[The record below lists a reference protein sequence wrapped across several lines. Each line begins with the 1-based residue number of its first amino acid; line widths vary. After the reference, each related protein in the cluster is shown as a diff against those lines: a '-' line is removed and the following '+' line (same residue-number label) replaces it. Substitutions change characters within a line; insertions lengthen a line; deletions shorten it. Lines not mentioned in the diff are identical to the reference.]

1 MALLKELKGSFVGGQ
16 VSPELQNRID
26 LEKFNTFLKEA
37 KNTQIK
43 PEGGISNRAGTVFI
57 GIVKE
62 STLRLTINVNV
73 TATVIVNGEEYTGK
87 TVNVNLPADSEYT
100 YSVGAVGYETKS
112 GSGTLEENKVIDIEL
127 EADANT
133 YTFTIDNGEQ
143 GATITING
151 TEQSSLTAS
160 AGTYIEWSV
169 EKEGYISQS
178 GSLILN
184 EDTTE
189 EIELEPISTFV
200 LAINTTPSNANVKV
214 KKNDVVVFEGV
225 SPSSVT
231 LEAGSAYSYEISL
244 SGYIKEEGGG
254 ILNANTTVTTT
265 LQKSKVEITNIKL
278 SFESGKATTYKV
290 NHLLTYSIKKTGTY
304 KIRLGGSKGHRAYG
318 EDIQT
323 KGGTAVLQTTFTSGD
338 KIKIYRIDGGS
349 AYTGF
354 GTYNYAG
361 CGVGIKVNDVWALV
375 VGGGGSILQ
384 RTSGNNTYTYGCGG
398 GGYNGGQTNFQNTGT
413 NYVYKGISN
422 NGNQGSGTGNSNGSG
437 QSDSIGPSGFAVY
450 AYGGTGYVKSSYS
463 GSATLTTGNNSSEGY
478 AKIDYL
484 G

>member
-1 MALLKELKGSFVGGQ
+1 MALIKELKGSFVGGK
-16 VSPELQNRID
+16 VSKPLQNRID
-26 LEKFNTFLKEA
+26 LEKFNTWLTEA

-43 PEGGISNRAGTVFI
+43 PEGSISNRAGTVFI
-57 GIVKE
+57 GKVKDA
-62 STLRLTINVNV
+62 TFRLTINVNV
-73 TATVIVNGEEYTGK
+73 NATVIVNGEEHTGK

-100 YSVGAVGYETKS
+100 YSVGAVGYETKG
-112 GSGTLEENKVIDIEL
+112 GSGTLDESKVVDVEL

-169 EKEGYISQS
+169 EKEGYITQS

-184 EDTTE
+184 EDITE
-189 EIELEPISTFV
+189 EIELDPISTFV
-200 LAINTTPSNANVKV
+200 LAINTTPNNANVKV
-214 KKNDVVVFEGV
+214 KKNDEIVFEGV

-244 SGYIKEEGGG
+244 SGYITEEGGG
-254 ILNANTTVTTT
+254 ILNADTTINTT
-265 LQKSKVEITNIKL
+265 LQQSKVEITNIKQTIKN
-278 SFESGKATTYKV
+278 GKPTTYTV

-304 KIRLGGSKGHRAYG
+304 KIQLGGSKGVI
-318 EDIQT
+318 DNNNKT
-323 KGGTAVLQTTFTSGD
+323 KGGTAILQTTFTSGD
-338 KIKIYRIDGGS
+338 NIKIYRIDGG
-349 AYTGF
+349 YF
-354 GTYNYAG
+354 QNINYAG

-375 VGGGGSILQ
+375 VGGGSAITEQNSYLYGS
-384 RTSGNNTYTYGCGG
+384 GG
-398 GGYNGGQTNFQNTGT
+398 GGYNGGQTNYNSISGR
-413 NYVYKGISN
+413 YISKGISY
-422 NGNQGSGTGNSNGSG
+422 NGNQGNGTGNNSGSG
-437 QSDSIGPSGFAVY
+437 QSSYYGPSANRFW
-450 AYGGTGYVKSSYS
+450 AYGGTGYLKAEYS
-463 GSATLTTGNNSSEGY
+463 GQATLTTGNNSSEGY

>member
-43 PEGGISNRAGTVFI
+43 PEGGISNRSGTVFI
-57 GIVKE
+57 GVAKDA
-62 STLRLTINVNV
+62 SYRLTINVNV
-73 TATVIVNGEEYTGK
+73 TATIIVNGEEYTGK
-87 TVNVNLPADSEYT
+87 TINVSLPVDSEYT
-100 YSVGAVGYETKS
+100 YEVGAVGYETKS
-112 GSGTLEENKVIDIEL
+112 GSGTLDENKVINVEL

-178 GSLILN
+178 GNLILN

-189 EIELEPISTFV
+189 EIELDPVSTFV
-200 LAINTTPSNANVKV
+200 LTINTTPNNANVKV
-214 KKNDVVVFEGV
+214 KKNDEVIFEGI

-231 LEAGSAYSYEISL
+231 MEAGSSYSYEISL
-244 SGYIKEEGGG
+244 DGYITEEDGGT
-254 ILNANTTVTTT
+254 LNQDTTITTT
-265 LQKSKVEITNIKL
+265 LQSKKVELTNLKPTIKN
-278 SFESGKATTYKV
+278 SKTTTYTV
-290 NHLLTYSIKKTGTY
+290 NEIYTYNIKKTGQY
-304 KIRLGGSKGHRAYG
+304 KIQLGGSKGTPIASGMY
-318 EDIQT
+318 QKT
-323 KGGTAVLQTTFTSGD
+323 KGGTAVLQKLFTSGD
-338 KIKIYRIDGGS
+338 VIKVYRIDGGCIQ
-349 AYTGF
+349 F
-354 GTYNYAG
+354 QNYG
-361 CGVGIKVNDVWALV
+361 GSGIGVKLNDVWLLV
-375 VGGGGSILQ
+375 AGGGGMI
-384 RTSGNNTYTYGCGG
+384 TTTNNNTNYYSGG
-398 GGYNGGQTNFQNTGT
+398 GGYIGGKSTDNLGAYTS
-413 NYVYKGISN
+413 KGISN
-422 NGNQGSGTGNSNGSG
+422 DGTKGNGTGNTDGSG
-437 QSDSIGPSGFAVY
+437 AKYATLIDN
-450 AYGGTGYVKSSYS
+450 AYGGTGYVDSGYSSY
-463 GSATLTTGNNSSEGY
+463 ATLVTGNNNEEGY

>member
-37 KNTQIK
+37 KNTKIK
-43 PEGGISNRAGTVFI
+43 PEGGISNRAGTIFI
-57 GIVKE
+57 GKVKDA
-62 STLRLTINVNV
+62 TFRLTINVNV
-73 TATVIVNGEEYTGK
+73 SATVIVNGEEYTGK

-100 YSVGAVGYETKS
+100 YFVGAVGYETKS
-112 GSGTLEENKVIDIEL
+112 GSGTLDENKVVNVKL

-189 EIELEPISTFV
+189 EIELDPISTFV
-200 LAINTTPSNANVKV
+200 LTINTTPSNANVKV
-214 KKNDVVVFEGV
+214 KKNDEVVFEGV

-231 LEAGSAYSYEISL
+231 LEAGSAYSYEISM
-244 SGYIKEEGGG
+244 SGYITEEGGG
-254 ILNANTTVTTT
+254 ILNADTTITTT
-265 LQKSKVEITNIKL
+265 LQQSKVEITNIKL
-278 SFESGKATTYKV
+278 AFKNSKATTYTV

-304 KIRLGGSKGHRAYG
+304 KIQIGGSKGHYG
-318 EDIQT
+318 DYTT
-323 KGGTAVLQTTFTSGD
+323 KGGTAILQTTFTSGD
-338 KIKIYRIDGGS
+338 NIKIYRIDGGS
-349 AYTGF
+349 VFNGLYTVSYG
-354 GTYNYAG
+354 G

-375 VGGGGSILQ
+375 VGGGGAITEQNSYL
-384 RTSGNNTYTYGCGG
+384 YGSGG
-398 GGYNGGQTNFQNTGT
+398 GGYNGGQTNYNSISGR
-413 NYVYKGISN
+413 YLSKGISY
-422 NGNQGSGTGNSNGSG
+422 NGNQGNGTGNNSGSG
-437 QSDSIGPSGFAVY
+437 QSSYYGPSGNRFY